1 MKRLFQRVRGARS
14 DEDGFTLIEALITS
28 AVMVVVIASVVPVV
42 QIYFAEQLAVQR
54 TYSGADEILLT
65 SEVMTRYIR
74 EMVEPAPQTSS
85 GVPTPPFAS
94 ATGCAATFYADVGN
108 VNGPDKVIA
117 AASPCTGTGQSFT
130 MTITAPDTNSC
141 PVTGSTGTACTY
153 TTHAAKRVV
162 GITNMINN
170 TTPVFTYT
178 LEGGSTTATSGTT
191 CSASDSWSCTTPTTS
206 CTSGAGNCQLDEVI
220 AVTVNIQADMA
231 PGSPSGFQTLAYALA
246 PSYNINAG

>member
-1 MKRLFQRVRGARS
+1 MRPRRRAH
-14 DEDGFTLIEALITS
+14 EAGFTLVEALITS

-74 EMVEPAPQTSS
+74 EMVEPAAAVS

-94 ATGCAATFYADVGN
+94 ATSCAATFYADVGN
-108 VNGPDKVIA
+108 ANGPDKVIA
-117 AASPCTGTGQSFT
+117 AASPCTGTGQNFT

-141 PVTGSTGTACTY
+141 PVTGSTGSACTY
-153 TTHAAKRVV
+153 ATHAPKRVV
-162 GITNMINN
+162 SISNMINN

-178 LEGGSTTATSGTT
+178 LQGGSTTATAGTT
-191 CSASDSWSCTTPTTS
+191 CITGDGWSCTTPSTS
-206 CTSGAGNCQLDEVI
+206 CTSGAGHCQLDEVI

-231 PGSPSGFQTLAYALA
+231 PGSPSGFQTLAYVLA